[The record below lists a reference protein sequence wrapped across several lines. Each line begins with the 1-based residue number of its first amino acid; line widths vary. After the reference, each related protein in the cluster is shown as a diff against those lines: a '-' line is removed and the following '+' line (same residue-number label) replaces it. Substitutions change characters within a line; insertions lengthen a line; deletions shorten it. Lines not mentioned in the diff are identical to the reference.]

1 MLYEALFCPER
12 CCTKEQ
18 PLAFYLGVDAGGTKT
33 QYVLADEHKE
43 LARVQGGTIKRMR
56 ADSATTTHNLE
67 ASLAKLA
74 AQAGVPIQSVT
85 RTCIGAAG
93 VTVPLVT
100 DWMCEA
106 FGARVGG
113 SLILVGDVEIALD
126 AAFFGGPGVLA
137 IAGTGSNVAGRS
149 PSGKL
154 TTAGGWGPMLADQ
167 GSGHRIGYQALRDT
181 VLAQDEGRPTT
192 LMAEILKLWDLPDV
206 EGLVAYANKIPAP
219 DFSRLAPVVV
229 ACAEQGDAIAKGVL
243 RREAEELAHLVHIVI
258 DRLRRDAP
266 GPEWLPQ
273 VAFTGSIVERVMPVR
288 EGIVEALKRDFPAL
302 ETLPGV
308 VDPVLGALWRAR
320 NDPSH

>member
-1 MLYEALFCPER
+1 M
-12 CCTKEQ
+12 
-18 PLAFYLGVDAGGTKT
+18 AFYLAVDAGGTKT
-33 QYVLADEHKE
+33 QYVLADEDKE

-56 ADSATTTHNLE
+56 ADATTTTHNLE
-67 ASLAKLA
+67 ASLAKLS
-74 AQAGVPIQSVT
+74 AQAGVPMESVA

-100 DWMCEA
+100 DWMRTE
-106 FGARVGG
+106 FGKRVGG

-181 VLAQDEGRPTT
+181 CLALDEGRPT
-192 LMAEILKLWDLPDV
+192 LLLAEILKLWELPNV
-206 EGLVAYANKIPAP
+206 EGLVAYANKVPAP

-229 ACAEQGDAIAKGVL
+229 ACAEQGDAVALGVL
-243 RREAEELAHLVHIVI
+243 RREAEELAHLVRLVI
-258 DRLRRDAP
+258 DRLRREAADPA
-266 GPEWLPQ
+266 WLPR
-273 VAFTGSIVERVMPVR
+273 VAFTGSIVERVLLVR
-288 EGIVEALKRDFPAL
+288 EGVVKALTRDFPEI

-308 VDPVLGALWRAR
+308 VDPILGALWRAR